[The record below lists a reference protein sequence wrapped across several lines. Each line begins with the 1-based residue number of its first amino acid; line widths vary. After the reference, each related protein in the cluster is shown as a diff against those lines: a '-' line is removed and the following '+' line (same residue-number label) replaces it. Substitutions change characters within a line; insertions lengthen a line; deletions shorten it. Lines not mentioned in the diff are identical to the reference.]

1 MLKRATASSIAA
13 LLVTLPVSA
22 QVGRAPVR
30 FSTSVGVGSAQHR
43 RIPPPFYWGAPF
55 WSDSYFPPS
64 APPPSVIVVQPS
76 APAEHPVIQTE
87 EPKTSAPLLIE
98 WQGDRYVR
106 RASTAGPNTRATQP
120 DYIADANTPAVDK
133 PTAAPLSPR
142 SGLSRKESTPSEPPP
157 TVFIFRDG
165 HREES
170 SDYSIISGVIYARGD
185 YWTSGHWS
193 KQIPVAQLDLPA
205 TLRANQERGV
215 TFRLPAAP
223 NEVITRP

>member
-13 LLVTLPVSA
+13 LLLTLPLSA
-22 QVGRAPVR
+22 QVARAPAR
-30 FSTSVGVGSAQHR
+30 FSTSIGVGSAQHR
-43 RIPPPFYWGAPF
+43 RIPPPFFWGAPF
-55 WSDSYFPPS
+55 WSDAYFPPS
-64 APPPSVIVVQPS
+64 APPPSVIVVPAPS
-76 APAEHPVIQTE
+76 VPEHPVIQTE

-120 DYIADANTPAVDK
+120 DYIADANTPIDK
-133 PTAAPLSPR
+133 HTAAPLSPR
-142 SGLSRKESTPSEPPP
+142 SGLSRNESTPSEPPP

-185 YWTSGHWS
+185 YWTSGQWS

-205 TLRANQERGV
+205 SVRANQERGV
-215 TFRLPAAP
+215 TFRLPAGP